1 MTYDVAIIGAGVI
14 GSALFRELGKF
25 RLSTVLIEK
34 ENDVALGCSRAN
46 SAIVH
51 AGYDPPTGTLMARFN
66 VEGNRMYPRL
76 CDELSVPFRQNGSLI
91 VALTDDELPQLH
103 NLYENGTRNGVEGL
117 EIVDADAVRSLEPN
131 LKESIRGALVAPT
144 GGIVGSYEF
153 TTALAENGV
162 VNGGEV
168 LLNSE
173 VVKIEKLAK
182 NGIPLED
189 NKREGYFRLTFKNGS
204 SVDARFIVNAAGIYS
219 DVVQQLIG
227 EKRFT
232 VKPRKGEYYILD
244 KRQGG
249 LVDRTIFMCPS
260 KLGKGVLISPTVHGN
275 LLVGPDAQDGEDKE
289 DFSTTKQG
297 LEFVRSMS
305 RLLSDKVDFGDAI
318 RNFAGLRS
326 LPDGKDFII
335 ERDPDVA
342 GLVNLAGI
350 KSPGLTSA
358 PAIASYAVQLLA
370 DCGLELKEN
379 PDFNPN
385 RTEVRFSSLSDEERI
400 ALVAKDPRYGRVVCR
415 CEEVTE
421 GEIVDSIRRP
431 LGARTLDGVKRRYR
445 PGSGRCQGGF
455 CGPRVLEILSRELG
469 VSRESILKD
478 KDGSYILLG
487 DTKESRE

>member
-431 LGARTLDGVKRRYR
+431 LGARTLDGVKRRCR

>member
-1 MTYDVAIIGAGVI
+1 MAYDVAIIGAGVI

-76 CDELSVPFRQNGSLI
+76 CAELSVPFRQNGSLI

-117 EIVDADAVRSLEPN
+117 EVVNADAVRNLEPN

-162 VNGGEV
+162 VNGGKV

-173 VVKIEKLAK
+173 VVKIEKFAK
-182 NGIPLED
+182 DGTLLED
-189 NKREGYFRLTFKNGS
+189 KKREGYFRLTFKDGS
-204 SVDARFIVNAAGIYS
+204 SIDARFVVNAAGIYS

-244 KRQGG
+244 KRQGS

-297 LEFVRSMS
+297 LEFVRNMS
-305 RLLSDKVDFGDAI
+305 KLLSDKVDFGDAI

-358 PAIASYAVQLLA
+358 PAIAAYAVCLLA
-370 DCGLELKEN
+370 DCGLDLKEN
-379 PDFNPN
+379 SDFNPN
-385 RTEVRFSSLSDEERI
+385 RTEVRFSSLSDEEKI
-400 ALVAKDPRYGRVVCR
+400 ALVAKDPRYGRVICR

-431 LGARTLDGVKRRYR
+431 LGARTLDGVKRRCR

-469 VSRESILKD
+469 VSRESIMKD

-487 DTKESRE
+487 DTKESRD